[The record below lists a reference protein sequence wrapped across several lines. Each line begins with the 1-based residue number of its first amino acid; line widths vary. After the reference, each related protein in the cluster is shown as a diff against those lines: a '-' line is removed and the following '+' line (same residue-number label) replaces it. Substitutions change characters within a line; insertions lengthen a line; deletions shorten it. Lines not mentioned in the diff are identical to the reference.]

1 MMKGTIALLVIALGS
16 VCLSGCE
23 KEAPQQSAAS
33 TTETAV
39 AQAVALPADFFSA
52 EPLADATTLLAV
64 KSSAKKG
71 DQVTFVAAIGGR
83 ANPFIAERA
92 VMVVADLELPF
103 CTDGCPKPWDA
114 CCAPSED
121 IGRLTATVQV
131 TDADGNPLKVGLE
144 GLGELKPGAEIQV
157 QGIVERAEE
166 GAYIVTAQRL
176 HVSS

>member
-1 MMKGTIALLVIALGS
+1 MKGTIALLAIVLGS
-16 VCLSGCE
+16 ACLSGCE
-23 KEAPQQSAAS
+23 KEASGQAA
-33 TTETAV
+33 TRATEAAV
-39 AQAVALPADFFSA
+39 ERAVALPADLFSA
-52 EPLADATTLLAV
+52 EPLAGVASLLAV

-71 DQVTFVAAIGGR
+71 DQVTFVAAVAGR

-92 VMVVADLELPF
+92 VMVVSDLELPF
-103 CTDGCPKPWDA
+103 CTDGCPRPWDA
-114 CCAPSED
+114 CCAPPGEV
-121 IGRLTATVQV
+121 GRMTATVQV

-144 GLGELKPGAEIQV
+144 GLGELKPGSEIQV